1 MRKTALLAALFA
13 ALSISLGAQNPARGY
28 YKDVY
33 MDSGIM
39 LTSRT
44 DLPVTNL
51 LGLSMEAFVSTKHS
65 YTDPYKFTQADT
77 LIQRALICGSPE
89 DENGILLYPDGAPR
103 FRMIYMNGGRAGT
116 HGKSLEEKGRQHY
129 RDFVNAG
136 GSYLGS
142 CAGAFVASRGV
153 LYADGKV
160 KHTASYL
167 NLWPGCTISTKLE
180 KSYTAVDIVNGS
192 PLEARFSF
200 DGKTHIDSV
209 RHNGGCY
216 ADLASAPKGT
226 EVLARYDTKGRQL
239 EKDIDGQPVIWAY
252 KASDKTGRVI
262 LCGSHPEGAYEDD
275 NLALM
280 AAMVRYALD
289 GNAGPV
295 VKAALKPGEVREMT
309 AKTSEGK
316 PEWTRIGDRQF
327 HHFTIQVPKGTRK
340 MVVDLQ
346 GILGSKDFDLSL
358 FARRGGFAFGDN
370 SPYCA
375 IGATTDKTLTIKD
388 PTPGK
393 YYISVFCETTVE
405 SRNGKYGVEYSGR
418 TDVLNGVP
426 YTLKVS
432 FE

>member
-142 CAGAFVASRGV
+142 CAGA
-153 LYADGKV
+153 
-160 KHTASYL
+160 
-167 NLWPGCTISTKLE
+167 C
-180 KSYTAVDIVNGS
+180 
-192 PLEARFSF
+192 
-200 DGKTHIDSV
+200 
-209 RHNGGCY
+209 
-216 ADLASAPKGT
+216 
-226 EVLARYDTKGRQL
+226 
-239 EKDIDGQPVIWAY
+239 
-252 KASDKTGRVI
+252 
-262 LCGSHPEGAYEDD
+262 
-275 NLALM
+275 
-280 AAMVRYALD
+280 
-289 GNAGPV
+289 
-295 VKAALKPGEVREMT
+295 
-309 AKTSEGK
+309 
-316 PEWTRIGDRQF
+316 
-327 HHFTIQVPKGTRK
+327 
-340 MVVDLQ
+340 
-346 GILGSKDFDLSL
+346 
-358 FARRGGFAFGDN
+358 
-370 SPYCA
+370 
-375 IGATTDKTLTIKD
+375 
-388 PTPGK
+388 
-393 YYISVFCETTVE
+393 
-405 SRNGKYGVEYSGR
+405 
-418 TDVLNGVP
+418 
-426 YTLKVS
+426 VS
-432 FE
+432 S

>member
-1 MRKTALLAALFA
+1 MRKFFFLTALLAVLPA
-13 ALSISLGAQNPARGY
+13 SLGAQNPARGY
-28 YKDVY
+28 YKDVF

-44 DLPVTNL
+44 TLPVTNL

-65 YTDPYKFTQADT
+65 YTDPYRFTQADT
-77 LIQRALICGSPE
+77 LIQTALFSGSPV

-103 FRMIYMNGGRAGT
+103 FRMVYMNGGRAGK
-116 HGKSLEEKGRQHY
+116 HGSSLGESGRQHY
-129 RDFVNAG
+129 RDFVAAG

-142 CAGAFVASRGV
+142 CAGAFVGSRGV
-153 LYADGKV
+153 LYADGQV

-167 NLWPGCTISTKLE
+167 HVWPGLTSSTGLE

-192 PLEARFSF
+192 PLEARFTF
-200 DGKTHIDSV
+200 EGKTHIDSV

-216 ADLASAPKGT
+216 AVMDSAPKGT
-226 EVLARYDTKGRQL
+226 EVLARYSTKGREL
-239 EKDIDGQPVIWAY
+239 EKDIDGKPVIWAY

-262 LCGSHPEGAYEDD
+262 LCGSHPEGAEEDD

-295 VKAALKPGEVREMT
+295 LKAALTPGEVREMT
-309 AKTSEGK
+309 AKTSEND
-316 PEWTRIGDRQF
+316 PAHTRIGDRQF
-327 HHFTIQVPKGTRK
+327 HHFTVQVPKGTRR
-340 MVVDLQ
+340 MVVELR
-346 GILGSKDFDLSL
+346 GILGSTDFDLSL

-370 SPYCA
+370 SPFCA
-375 IGATTDKTLTIKD
+375 VGETTDKTLVVKD
-388 PTPGK
+388 PIPGK

-405 SRNGKYGVEYSGR
+405 AREGKYGVEYTGR

-426 YTLKVS
+426 YTLKVK